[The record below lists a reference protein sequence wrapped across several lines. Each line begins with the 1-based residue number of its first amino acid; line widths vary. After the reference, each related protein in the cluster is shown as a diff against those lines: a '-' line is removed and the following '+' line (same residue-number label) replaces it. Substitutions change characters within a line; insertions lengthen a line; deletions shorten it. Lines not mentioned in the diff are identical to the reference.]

1 MPEKD
6 SQKTENVMVAEKIR
20 NVKTFVPR
28 VDIYETKESIF
39 QIADMPGVDENTVDK
54 KKKKNILTIT
64 CNVEDCMLKNHT
76 LIFSEYEV
84 GDYERSFTLSDE
96 IDREKINATV
106 KQGVLRLE
114 LPKAEKIKPKKIA
127 IKAA

>member
-1 MPEKD
+1 
-6 SQKTENVMVAEKIR
+6 
-20 NVKTFVPR
+20 
-28 VDIYETKESIF
+28 
-39 QIADMPGVDENTVDK
+39 
-54 KKKKNILTIT
+54 
-64 CNVEDCMLKNHT
+64 
-76 LIFSEYEV
+76 
-84 GDYERSFTLSDE
+84 LSDE

>member
-1 MPEKD
+1 MAEKEL
-6 SQKTENVMVAEKIR
+6 QKTESVTAAEKIR

-39 QIADMPGVDENTVDK
+39 LIADMPGVDEKTVEIELE
-54 KKKKNILTIT
+54 KNILTIT
-64 CNVEDCMLKNHT
+64 GWTQDGKMKDHSL
-76 LIFSEYEV
+76 LFSEYEP

-106 KQGVLRLE
+106 KQGVLSLE
-114 LPKAEKIKPKKIA
+114 LPKTEKIKPKKIA